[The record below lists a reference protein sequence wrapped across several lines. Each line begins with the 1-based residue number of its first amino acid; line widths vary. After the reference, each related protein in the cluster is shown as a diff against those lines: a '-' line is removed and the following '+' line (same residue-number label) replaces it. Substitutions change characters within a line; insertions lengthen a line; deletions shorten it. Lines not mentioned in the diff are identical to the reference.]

1 VKNNKLLVTMLIIIT
16 TITLIGAIALVLI
29 MKFTDSGKEEVKEPS
44 IDEVIKYSV
53 DVPEITTNLIS
64 GDFVRIQ
71 FKIQTENKKAKEEL
85 EKRDFQVKNIII
97 QELSEMNSNQFQG
110 KEGIA
115 NLEVLIKDH
124 LNKLM
129 HEGKIVRVYT
139 TSFVLQQ

>member
-1 VKNNKLLVTMLIIIT
+1 MLIIIT
-16 TITLIGAIALVLI
+16 TIALIGAVALVLI
-29 MKFTDSGKEEVKEPS
+29 MKFTDSNKEEVKEPS
-44 IDEVIKYSV
+44 IDEIIEYSV

-110 KEGIA
+110 KEGIT
-115 NLEVLIKDH
+115 NLEALIKDH
-124 LNKLM
+124 LNGLM
-129 HEGKIVRVYT
+129 QEGKVVKVYT